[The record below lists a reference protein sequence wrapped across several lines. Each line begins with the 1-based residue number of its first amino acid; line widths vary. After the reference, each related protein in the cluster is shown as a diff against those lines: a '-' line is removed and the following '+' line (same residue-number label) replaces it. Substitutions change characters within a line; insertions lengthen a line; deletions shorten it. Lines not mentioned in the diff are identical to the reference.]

1 MTRRLYASEP
11 QGHGG
16 KRRHQ
21 TPPALTPAEV
31 AQVRAFRSVGMGY
44 KTLEKMFKVSRY
56 TLSWA
61 VNGRRT
67 YRSYFKDL

>member
-31 AQVRAFRSVGMGY
+31 AQAKAMRASGVGY
-44 KTLEKMFKVSRY
+44 KTLVKLFGVSRY

-67 YRSYFKDL
+67 YA

>member
-1 MTRRLYASEP
+1 MTRRLYAVEP

-21 TPPALTPAEV
+21 TPPALSPAEV
-31 AQVRAFRSVGMGY
+31 AQVRAMRANSMSY
-44 KTLEKMFKVSRY
+44 KALERIFGVSRY